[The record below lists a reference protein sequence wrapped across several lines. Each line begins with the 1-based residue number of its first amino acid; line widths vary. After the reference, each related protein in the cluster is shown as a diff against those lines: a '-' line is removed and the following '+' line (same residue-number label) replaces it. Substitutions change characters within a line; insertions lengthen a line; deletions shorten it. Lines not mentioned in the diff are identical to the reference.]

1 MRFKTIA
8 TIAGILTFVNAV
20 FFLLAPVFS
29 LRLLGH
35 ETNPTGIMITRISG
49 ACALGLSVMTWLAR
63 DTQAPQARRLVS
75 YGMLTALGVLVVIDL
90 AGILSGA
97 VNGMGWLIFFADL
110 FISTG
115 FLLSI
120 FTDRGQQQ

>member
-63 DTQAPQARRLVS
+63 DTQAPQVRRLVS
-75 YGMLTALGVLVVIDL
+75 YGMLTAFGVLVVIDL

-110 FISTG
+110 FLSTG

-120 FTDRGQQQ
+120 FTDRGRQQ

>member
-8 TIAGILTFVNAV
+8 TIAGILTFINAV

-35 ETNPTGIMITRISG
+35 ETNPTGIMSTRISG

>member
-8 TIAGILTFVNAV
+8 TIAGILTFVNAI

-29 LRLLGH
+29 VRLLGH

-63 DTQAPQARRLVS
+63 DTQVQQARRLVS

-110 FISTG
+110 FLSTG

-120 FTDRGQQQ
+120 FTDRGRQL